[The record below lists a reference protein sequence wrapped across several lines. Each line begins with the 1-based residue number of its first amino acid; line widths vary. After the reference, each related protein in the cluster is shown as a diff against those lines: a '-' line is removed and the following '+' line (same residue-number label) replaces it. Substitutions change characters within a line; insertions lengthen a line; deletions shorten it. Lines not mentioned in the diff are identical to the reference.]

1 MTIGHSAWTDTE
13 RERYR
18 AWWFVG
24 IVQRLTFELIF
35 WKGARISDA
44 VMISPGM
51 VGRDG
56 MLQVTQQKTGEPAF
70 L

>member
-1 MTIGHSAWTDTE
+1 M
-13 RERYR
+13 
-18 AWWFVG
+18 
-24 IVQRLTFELIF
+24 QRLTFELIF

-56 MLQVTQQKTGEPAF
+56 MLQVTQQKTEEPAF

>member
-1 MTIGHSAWTDTE
+1 MVVRGDCAETDV
-13 RERYR
+13 R
-18 AWWFVG
+18 AD
-24 IVQRLTFELIF
+24 LLES
-35 WKGARISDA
+35 ARISDA

-56 MLQVTQQKTGEPAF
+56 MLQVTQQKTEEPAS